1 MPPEAPVVAFH
12 APLKAPDH
20 PTPSGDRT
28 IARLMLAAL
37 ARAGFAPVLASR
49 LRTLDRTGDAAVQA
63 RLRAEADA
71 EVRRLCAGPRP
82 TLWFTYHCH
91 YKAPDLIGP
100 VVARA
105 FGVPYVIAEPS
116 FAAHRLEG
124 AWAGFATAT
133 AEALKAADRLLW
145 TPPRDRPGLAA
156 LCGEARLVH
165 LPAFLDPGGE
175 PARRPPGDGPLRLL
189 VVAMM
194 RDGDKAASYAALAA
208 ALARVR
214 LPFTLDVVGDGP
226 ARAEV
231 TAWLQPFAPRLNGA
245 IDDAARLRAAM
256 EAADLLVWPGV
267 GEGVGMVYLEA
278 QAAALPCLAEDRPAQ
293 ASILYPGLPRTAPGD
308 PAALAAAID
317 AAAADRAALAVLGRA
332 ARAHVLAHHS
342 LDAAAATL
350 RTTLE
355 PLIR

>member
-37 ARAGFAPVLASR
+37 ERAGFAPVLASR

-63 RLRAEADA
+63 RLCAEAAA
-71 EVRRLCAGPRP
+71 EVARLSAGPP
-82 TLWFTYHCH
+82 PALWFTYHCH

-100 VVARA
+100 AVARA
-105 FGVPYVIAEPS
+105 FGVPYAIAEPS

-124 AWAGFATAT
+124 PWAGFAAAT
-133 AEALKAADRLLW
+133 AGALRAADRLMW
-145 TPPRDRPGLAA
+145 TTPRDRPGLAA

-165 LPAFLDPGGE
+165 LPAFLDPG
-175 PARRPPGDGPLRLL
+175 PAPAPKAPTAGPLRLL

-194 RDGDKAASYAALAA
+194 REGDKAASYAALAA
-208 ALARVR
+208 GLARVR
-214 LPFTLDVVGDGP
+214 APFTLDVVGDGP
-226 ARAEV
+226 ARPAV
-231 TAWLQPFAPRLNGA
+231 ARWLEPFAPRLHGA
-245 IDDAARLRAAM
+245 IDDPVRMRAVM
-256 EAADLLVWPGV
+256 EAAEVLVWPGV

-278 QAAALPCLAEDRPAQ
+278 QAAGLPCLAEDRPAQ
-293 ASILYPGLPRTAPGD
+293 ASLLHPDLPRVPPGD
-308 PAALAAAID
+308 AAALAAAIE
-317 AAAADRAALAVLGRA
+317 AAAADRAALAAQGRA
-332 ARAHVLAHHS
+332 ARAHVLARHS

-350 RTTLE
+350 RAALDT
-355 PLIR
+355 LIR